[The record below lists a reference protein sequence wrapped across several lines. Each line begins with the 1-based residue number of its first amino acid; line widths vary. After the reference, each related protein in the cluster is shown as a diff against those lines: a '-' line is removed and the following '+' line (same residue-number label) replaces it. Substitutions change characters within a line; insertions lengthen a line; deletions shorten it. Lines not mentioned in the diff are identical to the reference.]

1 MLAPF
6 AKAFA
11 GQAIDM
17 TTLNYE
23 IMPHVTGFDDE
34 DYNALIEKAFAEKDI
49 TARAAILH
57 EAEKMLIEK
66 MPIIPI
72 IFNQDAYVISN
83 QLSKYSSSYYANRI
97 FTKTKLKNYELYVET
112 TAAE

>member
-1 MLAPF
+1 
-6 AKAFA
+6 
-11 GQAIDM
+11 M

-23 IMPHVTGFDDE
+23 VMPHITGFDDE
-34 DYNALIEKAFAEKDI
+34 EYNALIEQAFAEKDI
-49 TARAAILH
+49 TKRATLLH
-57 EAEKMLIEK
+57 DAEKMLLDE

-72 IFNQDAYVISN
+72 IFNQDAYVISKE
-83 QLSKYSSSYYANRI
+83 LSKYDSTYYATRI

>member
-1 MLAPF
+1 M
-6 AKAFA
+6 
-11 GQAIDM
+11 
-17 TTLNYE
+17 
-23 IMPHVTGFDDE
+23 
-34 DYNALIEKAFAEKDI
+34 
-49 TARAAILH
+49 H